1 MNRTLH
7 VQLGQRSYPIV
18 IGGGLLHDRAL
29 LREHIAARQVLL
41 VSNTVVAPLYAAPL
55 LAALSDR
62 QVVEAILPDGE
73 QYKTLDTA
81 SRVFDVL
88 MANRFGRDAM
98 VVALGGGVVG
108 DLAGFAAG
116 CYQRGIGFVQMP
128 TTLLADVDSSVGG
141 KTAVNHP
148 GGKNMIGVFHQPRA
162 VLADVA
168 LLATLPERELH
179 AGLAEIIKYG
189 LICDPDFF
197 AWLEQN
203 IAALMARDAAAL
215 SHAIHR
221 SCEIKAGIVA
231 RDERETGERALLNLG
246 HTFGHAIEAATG
258 YTAWL
263 HGEAV
268 GAGMLI
274 AADLSRR
281 LGMLG
286 DQEVRRIALL
296 LAAAGLDRPPPRCGV
311 AAAMGYMRM
320 DKKVKSGRVRLVLL
334 RRIGEAFLTGDYPDG
349 QLDATLKEHLG

>member
-1 MNRTLH
+1 VNRTLR
-7 VQLGQRSYPIV
+7 VQLGERSYPIV
-18 IGGGLLHDRAL
+18 IGGGLLQDRTL
-29 LREHIAARQVLL
+29 LREHIPARQVLL
-41 VSNTVVAPLYAAPL
+41 VSNTSVAPLYAAPL
-55 LAALSDR
+55 LDALSDR

-73 QYKTLDTA
+73 QYKTLDSA

-98 VVALGGGVVG
+98 IVALGGGVVG

-116 CYQRGIGFVQMP
+116 CYQRGIDFVQLP

-168 LLATLPERELH
+168 LLATLPEREVH

-189 LICDPDFF
+189 LICDPAFF
-197 AWLEQN
+197 VWLEQN
-203 IAALMARDAAAL
+203 MNALMARETAAL
-215 SHAIHR
+215 THAIHR
-221 SCEIKAGIVA
+221 SCEIKAQIVA

-258 YTAWL
+258 YTEWL

-268 GAGMLI
+268 GTGMLI
-274 AADLSRR
+274 AADMSRR
-281 LGMLG
+281 LGLLS
-286 DQEVRRIALL
+286 DQQVQRIARL
-296 LAAAGLDRPPPRCGV
+296 LAAAGLDRLSPRCG
-311 AAAMGYMRM
+311 ADAAMGYMRI
-320 DKKVKSGRVRLVLL
+320 DKKVKSGRVRLILL
-334 RRIGEAFLTGDYPDG
+334 RNIGEAFITGEYPDG
-349 QLDATLKEHLG
+349 QLGATLKEHFG